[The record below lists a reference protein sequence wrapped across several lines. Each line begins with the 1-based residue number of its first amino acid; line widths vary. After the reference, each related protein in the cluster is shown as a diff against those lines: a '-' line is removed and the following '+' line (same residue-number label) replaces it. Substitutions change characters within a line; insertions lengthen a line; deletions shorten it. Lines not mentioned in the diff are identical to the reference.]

1 MKIRVYFVSILLI
14 AAFLSSCGKGAE
26 LGEKDDTSLALS
38 KKEVHELLDSVSLV
52 PENRYNEWDGWDE
65 DDSGRWPL
73 DKCVRD
79 EETALDIGGVLLNRY
94 QEDGFFSEYTLQ
106 LIEYQEGPGGWM
118 ITYGKENDSNG
129 TDATVRFFIRR
140 DNAQVEKIWI
150 GEEEYDLSRKEGET
164 ADLIEPCIPD
174 AETALQYG
182 NALLQQYQRDGY
194 FPRYIPQM
202 IEYQEDP
209 LIWIICYWEDLGPD
223 ALSATVSFA
232 FYGKDGQVICIWS
245 CEG

>member
-52 PENRYNEWDGWDE
+52 PENRYNEWDEWDE
-65 DDSGRWPL
+65 DDVDRWPL

-209 LIWIICYWEDLGPD
+209 LIWIICYWEDLGPN

-232 FYGKDGQVICIWS
+232 FYGKDGQVICIWG